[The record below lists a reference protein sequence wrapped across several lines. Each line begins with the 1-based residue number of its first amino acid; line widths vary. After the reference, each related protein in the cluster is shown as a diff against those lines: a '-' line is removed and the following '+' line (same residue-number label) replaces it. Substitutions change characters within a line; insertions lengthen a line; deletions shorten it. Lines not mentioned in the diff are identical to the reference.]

1 MPQIGR
7 RYGQLYAETSVDRNE
22 AAEHDTKQRHSIYPE
37 GSDPTDCEVSIPE
50 NMIHFILEPS
60 TKRPN

>member
-37 GSDPTDCEVSIPE
+37 VSDPTD
-50 NMIHFILEPS
+50 
-60 TKRPN
+60 

>member
-37 GSDPTDCEVSIPE
+37 ALIQQTEVSIP
-50 NMIHFILEPS
+50 
-60 TKRPN
+60 